1 MLTHRL
7 TNLKEMSRIMVL
19 EKGRIVEQG
28 TYAEL
33 TAAGG
38 RFHRMV
44 NQITGNR

>member
-7 TNLKEMSRIMVL
+7 TNIRQTSRIMVL

-28 TYAEL
+28 TYSEL

-38 RFHRMV
+38 RFNRMV
-44 NQITGNR
+44 FGL